1 MRVIAILL
9 LVGTVARAEHL
20 GIRLEGQAQ
29 PDSWSIEK
37 IVADLTAKAASDRE
51 KALALHRYGM
61 AHLIHFNGPV
71 EEREEYVTDPLKL
84 IGVYGYALCGNN
96 SDAMAALY
104 NTAGLRTRTRSMP
117 GHSVPE
123 VWFEDKWSYIDTD
136 MFGYVFLPDGRI
148 ASVDELTAD
157 PDLFVRQ
164 KQPPDPFYPFDEK
177 ADMASVFRN
186 ARPSKNYHP
195 YAAGHMMNLGLRTG
209 ESATLYYRP
218 QGRFLLTTIRPAN
231 MGIVYKDYWVQ
242 GPIRKGSLAW
252 TDRPPAAYGNGLLEY
267 APDLRSAAFLAENP
281 GLSGVSAGQGRQQP
295 DLLAS
300 KRCVA
305 AAAILRVNS
314 PWVIA
319 GLQNDLLDFEDDTDG
334 AVVSGLFWRHAPEDE
349 TRILLSVDEGR
360 SWKQVWEN
368 TREYLG
374 AVPFQVD
381 VTKHVKGRYA
391 YALKFEWMDSAGSGK
406 VGLEKLTVRTWVAL
420 SPMAL
425 PRVTAGKNEFHYT
438 EAAVETFYHESRW
451 ERGEHLTDERLA
463 NLAFDPKG
471 SIVRQQDR
479 NKAGVVEFELGPK
492 AQVEE
497 VKVSIRARANRT
509 GEKVAAQL
517 LLSEDQGNTWREL
530 ERFQSHPE
538 HDVSYMWFNH
548 RLNGRVLDGGR
559 ARVRVSIEGG
569 GIEKVIANSAVR
581 RSPRS
586 ASALKVTHIWL
597 EGEERRHFSRVL
609 TSGDKYQLDA
619 GSDIRNESL
628 RFEVVGKP

>member
-1 MRVIAILL
+1 MRIIAILL

-20 GIRLEGQAQ
+20 GIHLEVQAQ
-29 PDSWSIEK
+29 PDSGSIEK
-37 IVADLTAKAASDRE
+37 IVAGLTAKATSDRE

-104 NTAGLRTRTRSMP
+104 NTAGLRARTRSMP
-117 GHSVPE
+117 EHSVPE
-123 VWFEDKWSYIDTD
+123 VWFDGKWNYIDTD

-164 KQPPDPFYPFDEK
+164 KQPPDPFYPFDQK
-177 ADMASVFRN
+177 PDMASVFRN
-186 ARPSKNYHP
+186 VRPSKNYHP

-242 GPIRKGSLAW
+242 GPIRKGSLAG

-267 APDLRSAAFLAENP
+267 KPDLRSAAFRAENP
-281 GLSGVSAGQGRQQP
+281 GLSGASAGDGQQP
-295 DLLAS
+295 ELVAS
-300 KRCVA
+300 KRGVA
-305 AAAILRVNS
+305 ASATVRVNS

-319 GLQNDLLDFEDDTDG
+319 GLQNDLLDFDDDTDG

-349 TRILLSVDEGR
+349 TRLLLSVDEGR
-360 SWKQVWEN
+360 SWKQIWGN
-368 TREYLG
+368 TGEHLG

-381 VTKHVKGRYA
+381 VTRHVKGRYA
-391 YALKFEWMDSAGSGK
+391 YTLKFEWMDRAGSGK
-406 VGLEKLTVRTWVAL
+406 VGLEKLAVRTWVAL

-425 PRVTAGKNEFHYT
+425 PRVAAGHNEFHFT

-451 ERGEHLTDERLA
+451 ERGERLADERLT
-463 NLAFDPKG
+463 NLEFEPKG
-471 SIVRQQDR
+471 SVLRQQDS
-479 NKAGVVEFELGPK
+479 NKAGVVEFELGPE
-492 AQVEE
+492 AEVEE
-497 VKVSIRARANRT
+497 VKFSIRARANRT
-509 GEKVAAQL
+509 GEKVGVQL

-530 ERFQSHPE
+530 ARFQSHPE
-538 HDVSYMWFNH
+538 HDVNYMWFNH
-548 RLNGRVLDGGR
+548 RVNGHVLDGGR

-581 RSPRS
+581 RSPRC
-586 ASALKVTHIWL
+586 ASALKVTHTWL
-597 EGEERRHFSRVL
+597 EGEKRRQFSRVL
-609 TSGDKYQLDA
+609 TNGDKYQLDG

-628 RFEVVGKP
+628 RFEVVAKP